1 MTSIESVPD
10 SDRTIPRSAASDP
23 AAATSEGRRRSGLQW
38 TATLP
43 IDWGE
48 PRICQVAQIGT
59 GHTPSRSRPELWENC
74 SIPWLTT
81 SDVHRFRNDEITH
94 ISSTEYSISE
104 IGLDNSAAVLHPAG
118 TVALSRTAS
127 AGFSIVMDADM
138 ATSQDFVTWT
148 AGPALHPEYLLWCLR
163 AMRPDLMGRLA
174 TGSTHKTIYFPDL
187 MSIRIPLPPLDE
199 QRRIADFL
207 DDQIARIDNIV
218 AAREK
223 QVAALEASRL
233 NVAFTALS
241 GSTGSGDR
249 KDSGLQWLGSIPM
262 AWPMSTVHSAFE
274 VVLGK
279 MLDESRF
286 SGEYAIP
293 YLRNANVQ
301 WDHIHVDDL
310 KVMDIPPSE
319 YDRFTV
325 RSGDL
330 LICEGGQPGRSAV
343 WSGDIAPLG
352 FQKALHRA
360 RPRGDCDARWLQV
373 FLRVAVGLSV
383 FASEFGQSTISHLTG
398 EQLRSARI
406 PIPPAD
412 AQASL
417 CDQVDDG
424 LALID
429 AAQLGLGRSIDLLVE
444 LKRSLITS
452 AVTGE
457 FDVTA
462 ADGSQ
467 LPA

>member
-1 MTSIESVPD
+1 MKSKLRQIVLEVDLRAGHRDLPLLSVSIHSGVVPRSSLTDDLPRAEDLSNYKCCANSDLVLNRMRAFQGAIGISPEDGLVSPDYLVLRSVSAEPRYLSHLFRSDWFVGEMTSRIRGIGSVDLGSARTPRINASDLLDIEVDLPD
-10 SDRTIPRSAASDP
+10 S
-23 AAATSEGRRRSGLQW
+23 
-38 TATLP
+38 
-43 IDWGE
+43 
-48 PRICQVAQIGT
+48 
-59 GHTPSRSRPELWENC
+59 
-74 SIPWLTT
+74 
-81 SDVHRFRNDEITH
+81 
-94 ISSTEYSISE
+94 
-104 IGLDNSAAVLHPAG
+104 
-118 TVALSRTAS
+118 
-127 AGFSIVMDADM
+127 
-138 ATSQDFVTWT
+138 
-148 AGPALHPEYLLWCLR
+148 R
-163 AMRPDLMGRLA
+163 A
-174 TGSTHKTIYFPDL
+174 
-187 MSIRIPLPPLDE
+187 E

-207 DDQIARIDNIV
+207 DDQVARIENIV

-223 QVAALEASRL
+223 QLDALEALRL
-233 NVAFTALS
+233 NVSFAALS
-241 GSTGSGDR
+241 GSTGSGER
-249 KDSGLQWLGSIPM
+249 KDSGLPWLGTIPM

-286 SGEYAIP
+286 SGEYATP
-293 YLRNANVQ
+293 YLRNTNVQ

-343 WSGDIAPLG
+343 WRGGITPLG

-360 RPRGDCDARWLQV
+360 RPRGDCDVRWLQI

-406 PIPPAD
+406 PIPPA
-412 AQASL
+412 AVQARL
-417 CDQVDDG
+417 CDQVDSG

-429 AAQLGLGRSIDLLVE
+429 AVQLGLRGSIDLLGE
-444 LKRSLITS
+444 LKRSLITA

-457 FDVTA
+457 FDVSS
-462 ADGSQ
+462 ADGSRV
-467 LPA
+467 PV